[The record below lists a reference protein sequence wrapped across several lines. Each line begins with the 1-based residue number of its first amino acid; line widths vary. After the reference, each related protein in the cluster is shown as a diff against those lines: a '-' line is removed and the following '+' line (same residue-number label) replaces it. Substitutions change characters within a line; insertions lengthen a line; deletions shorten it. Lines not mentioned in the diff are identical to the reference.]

1 MARLLPMGSIGDERL
16 EDLRSRLDAIAEELA
31 DLGYAK
37 LAEAARLAQAG
48 ERSRGARQ
56 ADDAGTGT
64 GSAEAD
70 AAERRHRPG
79 PALGLEGS
87 CVAERQRRSRRRRR
101 VRVTQRVPAS
111 TRACAHAPG
120 GAVARHHRTSA
131 RGHEG
136 RSSAGALQ
144 LYICSIAARERLR
157 QPQATTF
164 TASRSNSRVI
174 RSLTITPPPSST
186 AFQLTPQSL
195 RLMVA

>member
-70 AAERRHRPG
+70 AAERRIGR
-79 PALGLEGS
+79 A
-87 CVAERQRRSRRRRR
+87 RRS
-101 VRVTQRVPAS
+101 VL
-111 TRACAHAPG
+111 RAAALLSDSG
-120 GAVARHHRTSA
+120 
-131 RGHEG
+131 E
-136 RSSAGALQ
+136 AGAGDE
-144 LYICSIAARERLR
+144 YG
-157 QPQATTF
+157 
-164 TASRSNSRVI
+164 
-174 RSLTITPPPSST
+174 
-186 AFQLTPQSL
+186 
-195 RLMVA
+195 